1 MAPPLLDVVVVV
13 FVVLGC
19 MDVDVVGA
27 LKGRMNVIEL
37 DFGLDFGR
45 NTVIIDGVL
54 LFRMFNYRK

>member
-1 MAPPLLDVVVVV
+1 MAPPLLDVVVV

-37 DFGLDFGR
+37 DFGFGFWKEHG
-45 NTVIIDGVL
+45 D
-54 LFRMFNYRK
+54 Y